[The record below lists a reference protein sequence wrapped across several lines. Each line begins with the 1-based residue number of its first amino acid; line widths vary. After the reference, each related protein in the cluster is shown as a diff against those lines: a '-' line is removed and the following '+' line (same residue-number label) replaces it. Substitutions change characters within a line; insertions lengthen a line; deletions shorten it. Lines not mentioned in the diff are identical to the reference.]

1 MTLRCAAYAR
11 YSSDL
16 QSPTSI
22 EDQLRKCREYAA
34 SHDFQFVD
42 EHVYVDQALSG
53 VGADRP
59 GLGNLMAAAVSQPK
73 PFDVILVDDSSRLSR
88 ITQDALTIFERLNF
102 SGVRLIAVSQGIDS
116 QDEQAHVLVTVHGMV
131 DSLYVRELAKKT
143 HRGLEGLVL
152 KGRHAGGRV
161 FGYNTIPADDGRG
174 KTLVVDEAQAAV
186 VRRIFQMS
194 AAGFSLKKIATTL
207 NQERVQPPRAR
218 AGRPNATWCP
228 TAIREMLYRELYVG
242 RVIWNSS
249 RFIKVPGTNKRV
261 RRARP
266 QSEWRITQREDLRII
281 APELWDTVQNR
292 LTQLKN
298 SYAAH
303 QKPGLLLRS
312 ATSKYLFSGLLKC
325 GQCGGNLV
333 IVTHNGPGGQYRKY
347 GCSQHFYRG
356 ACSNNLLERQD
367 WLEKRLLD
375 ELQTQVLKPEAVEY
389 AITEFSRQLKAALD
403 NLSGELAEMRERKQR
418 IETELRK
425 LTDTAAQTGPSAFLV
440 EAISDRERQL
450 REITERL
457 LSKEPG
463 SIETHLSGI
472 RQFVT
477 KRLTNLQG
485 LLSGETSL
493 ARAEL
498 KRHVGEIRMVPRYG
512 EGRPHYL
519 AEGAWDLLGIE
530 TGPSHNTAPL
540 PIRMV
545 AGVGFEP
552 TTSGPEPHRG
562 LQNNVSPTAHNSD
575 AKGKIATRLVAGVGF
590 EPTTSGL

>member
-1 MTLRCAAYAR
+1 M
-11 YSSDL
+11 
-16 QSPTSI
+16 
-22 EDQLRKCREYAA
+22 E
-34 SHDFQFVD
+34 
-42 EHVYVDQALSG
+42 EHLYVDQALSG

-59 GLGNLMAAAVSQPK
+59 GLGSLMAAAVSPAR

-88 ITQDALTIFERLNF
+88 NTKDALGIFERLNF

-116 QDEQAHVLVTVHGMV
+116 QDEQAQVLVTVHGMV

-152 KGRHAGGRV
+152 KGRHAGGRT
-161 FGYNTIPADDGRG
+161 FGYNTIPAEDGRG
-174 KTLVVDEAQAAV
+174 KTLVVDEAQAAI

-194 AAGFSLKKIATTL
+194 ASGLSLKRIAATL
-207 NQERVQPPRAR
+207 NSECVPPPRAR

-242 RVIWNSS
+242 RIIWNSS
-249 RFIKVPGTNKRV
+249 RFVKVPGTNKRV

-266 QSEWRITQREDLRII
+266 QGEWRITQRDDLRII
-281 APELWDTVQNR
+281 DQELWQKVQDR
-292 LTQLKN
+292 LTHLKD

-303 QKPGLLLRS
+303 RRPGLLLRS

-375 ELQTQVLKPEAVEY
+375 ELQTQVLKPEAIDY
-389 AITEFSRQLKAALD
+389 AIGEFGHQLKVALD
-403 NLSGELAEMRERKQR
+403 NLSGDLAEMRGRKQR
-418 IETELRK
+418 IEAELRK
-425 LTDTAAQTGPSAFLV
+425 LADTAAQTGPSAFLV
-440 EAISDRERQL
+440 EAINDRERQL

-477 KRLTNLQG
+477 KRLADLQG

-498 KRHVGEIRMVPRYG
+498 KKHVGEIRMVPQYG
-512 EGRPHYL
+512 EDRPHYV
-519 AEGAWDLLGIE
+519 AEGAWDLLGKE

-552 TTSGPEPHRG
+552 TTFG
-562 LQNNVSPTAHNSD
+562 L
-575 AKGKIATRLVAGVGF
+575 
-590 EPTTSGL
+590 

>member
-22 EDQLRKCREYAA
+22 EDQLRKCREYAI
-34 SHDFQFVD
+34 SRGFQFLD
-42 EHVYVDQALSG
+42 EHVYIDQALSG

-59 GLGNLMAAAVSQPK
+59 GLRNLMAAAVSQPK

-88 ITQDALTIFERLNF
+88 NTKDALTIFERLDF
-102 SGVRLIAVSQGIDS
+102 CGVRLIAVSQGIDS

-161 FGYNTIPADDGRG
+161 FGYNTIPAEDGRG
-174 KTLVVDEAQAAV
+174 KTLVIDELQAEV

-207 NQERVQPPRAR
+207 NQEGVAPPRAR

-266 QSEWRITQREDLRII
+266 QTEWRITQRDDLRII
-281 APELWDTVQNR
+281 DPELWDTVQNR
-292 LTQLKN
+292 LTRLKN
-298 SYAAH
+298 SYASH

-356 ACSNNLLERQD
+356 ACANNLLERQD

-375 ELQTQVLKPEAVEY
+375 DLQTQVLRPEAVEY
-389 AITEFSRQLKAALD
+389 AIAEFGRQLKAALD
-403 NLSGELAEMRERKQR
+403 NLSGELAEMRERKQK
-418 IETELRK
+418 IEAELRK
-425 LTDTAAQTGPSAFLV
+425 LAETAAQTGPSVFLI
-440 EAISDRERQL
+440 EAISNRERQM

-463 SIETHLSGI
+463 SIEAHLSGI

-477 KRLTNLQG
+477 KRLEDLQG

-493 ARAEL
+493 ARTEL
-498 KRHVGEIRMVPRYG
+498 KKHLGEIRMIPQYG
-512 EGRPHYL
+512 ETRPHYV
-519 AEGAWDLLGIE
+519 AEGVWDLLGKE

-552 TTSGPEPHRG
+552 TTSG
-562 LQNNVSPTAHNSD
+562 L
-575 AKGKIATRLVAGVGF
+575 
-590 EPTTSGL
+590 

>member
-22 EDQLRKCREYAA
+22 EDQIRKCREYAVA
-34 SHDFQFVD
+34 HGFQFLD
-42 EHVYVDQALSG
+42 DHIYVDQALSG

-59 GLGNLMAAAVSQPK
+59 GLARLMSAAVSQPR
-73 PFDVILVDDSSRLSR
+73 PFDIILVDDSSRLSR
-88 ITQDALTIFERLNF
+88 STKDALAIFERLNVC
-102 SGVRLIAVSQGIDS
+102 GVRLIAVSQGIDS
-116 QDEQAHVLVTVHGMV
+116 EDEQAHVLVTVHGMV

-161 FGYNTIPADDGRG
+161 FGYSTIPAEDGRG
-174 KTLVVDEAQAAV
+174 KTLVVDTQQAEV

-194 AAGFSLKKIATTL
+194 AAGCSLKKIATLL
-207 NQERVQPPRAR
+207 NREGVEPPRPR
-218 AGRPNATWCP
+218 ADRPNATWCP
-228 TAIREMLYRELYVG
+228 TAIREMLYRELYAG
-242 RVIWNSS
+242 RFIWNSS
-249 RFIKVPGTNKRV
+249 RFVKVPGTNKRV

-266 QSEWRITQREDLRII
+266 KSEWHIIERDDLRII
-281 APELWDTVQNR
+281 EPELWDAVQGR
-292 LTQLKN
+292 LMRLKT
-298 SYAAH
+298 SYASH
-303 QKPGLLLRS
+303 QRPGLLSRS
-312 ATSKYLFSGLLKC
+312 STSKYIFSGLLKC
-325 GQCGGNLV
+325 GECGGNLV
-333 IVTHNGPGGQYRKY
+333 IVTHTGPGGQYRKY
-347 GCSQHFYRG
+347 GCSRHFYRG

-375 ELQTQVLKPEAVEY
+375 ELQTEVLKPEAIEY
-389 AITEFSRQLKAALD
+389 AISVLGQQLKGALE
-403 NLSGELAEMRERKQR
+403 NLSDELSEMRERKQKL
-418 IETELRK
+418 EAELRK
-425 LTDTAAQTGPSAFLV
+425 LAETAAQTGPSGFLV

-457 LSKEPG
+457 LSREPG
-463 SIETHLSGI
+463 SIESHLSAI

-477 KRLTNLQG
+477 KRLTDLRD
-485 LLSGETSL
+485 LLSGETAP
-493 ARAEL
+493 ARTEL
-498 KRHVGEIRMVPRYG
+498 QKHVGAIRMVPQYG

-519 AEGAWDLLGIE
+519 AEGTWDLLGKE

-552 TTSGPEPHRG
+552 TTSG
-562 LQNNVSPTAHNSD
+562 L
-575 AKGKIATRLVAGVGF
+575 
-590 EPTTSGL
+590 